1 MHKKIFGFLLI
12 LSMDIFADV
21 KYNTFNDT
29 GIVEKNETTFRCR
42 LIKQVRDTGIA
53 VLMLSYLRI
62 PVRISTHSGHIN
74 SIQPDLWPGNTGH
87 DRRPETE
94 DLIYGLKQKA
104 EYRMCQGPASDTFVF
119 ADRASCINVSEE
131 VLEWRA

>member
-21 KYNTFNDT
+21 KYNIFNDT

-62 PVRISTHSGHIN
+62 SVRISTH
-74 SIQPDLWPGNTGH
+74 
-87 DRRPETE
+87 
-94 DLIYGLKQKA
+94 
-104 EYRMCQGPASDTFVF
+104 
-119 ADRASCINVSEE
+119 
-131 VLEWRA
+131 